1 MAAPAPPPPEDAPR
15 ATVAASPGWPRL
27 LGIASGSLA
36 LAAIWALYNVFM
48 PLLLAGFLESRAARG
63 AVMGLDNVVAV
74 LLIPV
79 VGAWSDR
86 VRGRWGRRL
95 PFLLVGVPLAAL
107 TFAGLPW
114 AATALW
120 SLIALDVVFLLAIT
134 LYRAPLVAL
143 MPDHVPPD
151 ARSVANGAITLM
163 GAVGGVLALVA
174 LAPLAEAALGLPFA
188 AVPFA
193 VGAGLALVA
202 LAVVVASSHRHPPFV
217 ADGSVAEDA
226 PSPRAV
232 WRALRAQGAGAGSA
246 AGADAGAWRGALP
259 LLGGLFAAFFGFAAV
274 EAQFSAFATEALA
287 VGAGRA
293 GTLLGTASA
302 AFVLVAFPAGAWAR
316 RVGERAAM
324 RLGAAVLVAALPVAG
339 LLPDGLALSAALVVF
354 GAGWALVVVPAYP
367 LVADLG
373 GCDRVGLLTGLYY
386 LVGSSAAIVA
396 PGVAGLAMDA
406 FGDRALFAVA
416 ALAFAA
422 AAVAWGRVPPRRTV
436 GGAGDEGGPVRRAAQ
451 R

>member
-1 MAAPAPPPPEDAPR
+1 
-15 ATVAASPGWPRL
+15 

-120 SLIALDVVFLLAIT
+120 SLIALDVAFLLAIT

-143 MPDHVPPD
+143 MPDHVAPD

-174 LAPLAEAALGLPFA
+174 LAPLAEATLGLPFA
-188 AVPFA
+188 AAPFA
-193 VGAGLALVA
+193 VAAGLALAA
-202 LAVVVASSHRHPPFV
+202 LAVVVASSDRHPPFV
-217 ADGSVAEDA
+217 ADGTVADDA

-232 WRALRAQGAGAGSA
+232 WRELRAG
-246 AGADAGAWRGALP
+246 DAVVALGALP
-259 LLGGLFAAFFGFAAV
+259 LLVGLFAAFFGFAAV

-324 RLGAAVLVAALPVAG
+324 RLGALVLVLALPVAG
-339 LLPDGLALSAALVVF
+339 LLPDGMALSLALVVF

-373 GCDRVGLLTGLYY
+373 GRDRVGLLTGLYY
-386 LVGSSAAIVA
+386 LVGSGAAIVA

-422 AAVAWGRVPPRRTV
+422 AAWAWGRVPPRRSV
-436 GGAGDEGGPVRRAAQ
+436 GGSAEEGGPTRNGAPP
-451 R
+451 